1 MNLST
6 MVMQAFD
13 HTYNGDSDF
22 DQVFEVVLRER
33 LVLID
38 PDMPAPVAGEV
49 VDPNDVNSPV

>member
-1 MNLST
+1 MTTLT
-6 MVMQAFD
+6 MV
-13 HTYNGDSDF
+13 TDF

-49 VDPNDVNSPV
+49 VSKRCE